1 MGPSSGLL
9 PPGQSVNGRAAGE
22 SRRGSEDEYIVRE
35 GGPKRRYRFG
45 FVLSTALGNIT
56 RYQNL
61 RKFAEREHDI
71 DFVWAP
77 VSHYLAHGEPD
88 PYKWLP
94 GVLRSRA
101 ILVQQAAPVLSRFAS
116 FDAVMI
122 HMFEIDILTAVRG
135 YVANAPLRIISA
147 DDAPVVDPDTYPL
160 HPVDRQKPAWK
171 RAVRL
176 KIDLWRARR
185 ADLLMPFSRWAAD
198 IMTTGCGLD
207 PERVV
212 PIHVGLDLDLWHYTP
227 KPLPPAGQRVK
238 LLFVGGE
245 FVRKGGADLLAAF
258 IGGLSDTTELHLVTK
273 SAPTALPAH
282 VHVYADLGANEDRLR
297 QLYREA
303 DVFVLPT
310 TSDLSSWVILE
321 AMASGCPVIA
331 TPVGGIVDLIDD
343 GVTGTFVP
351 VGDVPRL
358 IGAINGLV
366 ENPAHRREMGEAGR
380 RFVEQQFN
388 AALNVPAILRK
399 MKALVD
405 KSSSGRRASNKE
417 LVAG

>member
-1 MGPSSGLL
+1 MNVRSASEPM
-9 PPGQSVNGRAAGE
+9 
-22 SRRGSEDEYIVRE
+22 RGSGAE
-35 GGPKRRYRFG
+35 GGGHEGHVDKGSEPRRRYRFG

-56 RYQNL
+56 RYQNF
-61 RKFAEREHDI
+61 RKFAERERDI

-77 VSHYLAHGEPD
+77 VSHYIAPGEPD

-94 GVLRSRA
+94 GPLHSRSVVIR
-101 ILVQQAAPVLSRFAS
+101 QAAPVLSRLAS

-122 HMFEIDILTAVRG
+122 HMYEIDILTALRS
-135 YVANAPLRIISA
+135 YVAAAPLRIVSA

-171 RAVRL
+171 RALRL
-176 KIDLWRARR
+176 KIDLWRAHR
-185 ADLLMPFSRWAAD
+185 ADLLMPFSHWAAG
-198 IMTTGCGLD
+198 IMTADCGLA

-212 PIHVGLDLDLWHYTP
+212 PIHVGLDLDLWQYVP
-227 KPLPPAGQRVK
+227 KPLPAAGQRVK
-238 LLFVGGE
+238 ILFVGGE

-258 IGGLSDTTELHLVTK
+258 VGGLSDSTELHLVTK
-273 SAPTALPAH
+273 SAPADLPAH
-282 VHVYADLGANEDRLR
+282 VHVHADLGANDTRLR

-310 TSDLSSWVILE
+310 TSDLSPWVILE

-351 VGDVPRL
+351 VGDVVRL
-358 IGAINGLV
+358 TGAINDLV
-366 ENPAHRREMGEAGR
+366 ENRQRRREMGEAGR
-380 RFVEQQFN
+380 RFVERHFN
-388 AALNVPAILRK
+388 AALNVPAILRE

-405 KSSSGRRASNKE
+405 GSSSGRRAADKE